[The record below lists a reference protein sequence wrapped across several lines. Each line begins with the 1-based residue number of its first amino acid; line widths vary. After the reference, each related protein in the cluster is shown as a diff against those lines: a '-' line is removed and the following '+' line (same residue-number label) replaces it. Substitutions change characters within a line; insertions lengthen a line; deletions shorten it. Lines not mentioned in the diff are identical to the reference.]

1 MFFKVY
7 FVCTLLR
14 LPLVTFNTYFSHLP
28 IKFFFFFQKT
38 ACVFLFFECQTCFYD
53 FDKHKKLTLTNKI
66 NIKKLTLS
74 CNIKFR
80 KQNLMQ
86 LKRNKKI
93 R

>member
-1 MFFKVY
+1 MNITKN
-7 FVCTLLR
+7 C
-14 LPLVTFNTYFSHLP
+14 
-28 IKFFFFFQKT
+28 KF
-38 ACVFLFFECQTCFYD
+38 LGY
-53 FDKHKKLTLTNKI
+53 KHKKLTLTNKI